1 MKANEVIIT
10 GRKRNREP
18 SVAASASG
26 TPFSRRSLANSTI
39 RIPFLETDLLLETD
53 LSEEIV
59 RPRAL
64 NFAIN
69 RVVYREIAVSV

>member
-39 RIPFLETDLLLETD
+39 RIPFLETDL
-53 LSEEIV
+53 SEEIV

>member
-1 MKANEVIIT
+1 MKANDVIIT

-39 RIPFLETDLLLETD
+39 RIPFLETDL
-53 LSEEIV
+53 SEEIV

>member
-1 MKANEVIIT
+1 MKANDVIIT
-10 GRKRNREP
+10 GRKRNREL

-39 RIPFLETDLLLETD
+39 RIPFLETDL
-53 LSEEIV
+53 SEEIV
-59 RPRAL
+59 RPRTL

>member
-39 RIPFLETDLLLETD
+39 RIPFLETDL
-53 LSEEIV
+53 SEEIV
-59 RPRAL
+59 RPRTL

>member
-10 GRKRNREP
+10 GRNRNRDP
-18 SVAASASG
+18 SVAASNSG
-26 TPFSRRSLANSTI
+26 TPFSRRSLANSTM
-39 RIPFLETDLLLETD
+39 RIPFLETD